1 MSYKNTSAV
10 LPTIISRC
18 QQIKLIGKKEEKLE
32 GKEFLEKIIFEFKN
46 KFEYKKHF
54 ANIYLLNE
62 LKNKEEILVF
72 FETVNKKIEVSYTM
86 SSSLEN
92 IKNISRVHEKVLQA
106 IYDIKAN
113 VNSVLVLE
121 KFLFSLILDENRLD
135 FLGE

>member
-1 MSYKNTSAV
+1 
-10 LPTIISRC
+10 
-18 QQIKLIGKKEEKLE
+18 
-32 GKEFLEKIIFEFKN
+32 
-46 KFEYKKHF
+46 
-54 ANIYLLNE
+54 
-62 LKNKEEILVF
+62 
-72 FETVNKKIEVSYTM
+72 M

-92 IKNISRVHEKVLQA
+92 INNISRVHEKVLQA